1 MIIYAA
7 AIAVMFICQHGLTSV
22 IQAPPRRPRAP
33 RKAASRGPPKRGD
46 VPNPLGSI
54 NITTTTRPTRWL
66 FLALASLARA
76 GHESEETYV
85 IQALRPEAIPALD
98 AAVPDGVSHI
108 ALSAGSSN
116 STRVDYAIARTGRR
130 KGVAQIHRL
139 RPSDCAGADFVS
151 LQYRVVEPQSV
162 ENYVGLR
169 LVLYEGSDCEQSA
182 TAERCASDV
191 DLLEQYALRA

>member
-7 AIAVMFICQHGLTSV
+7 AIAVMFICQHGLTGV
-22 IQAPPRRPRAP
+22 IQAPPSRPRAP

-54 NITTTTRPTRWL
+54 NITTTTRPTRWFL
-66 FLALASLARA
+66 LALASVSLARA

-98 AAVPDGVSHI
+98 AAVPDGVSRL
-108 ALSAGSSN
+108 ALNAGSSN

-162 ENYVGLR
+162 KNYVGLR
-169 LVLYEGSDCEQSA
+169 LVLYEGSHCEP
-182 TAERCASDV
+182 
-191 DLLEQYALRA
+191 